1 MKKILS
7 INTVLLFG
15 ILLGGCKKNEINY
28 GETEAVN
35 DKALLKFNYVSGYAR
50 NPSVQLSINGKRV
63 SNLITARTPFPGGG
77 YNTGGGSQ
85 PDYLSV
91 TPGNIEIG
99 VSIPKAGTDIDS
111 VVLYKSNLTLE
122 AGKNYIA
129 HITDTAANTKTFLTQ
144 DKFEMA
150 PEGKARYT
158 FVNLMPN
165 VPSVDLYF
173 GSTKVASDIRYLAS
187 SPEFEVSVPASSTA
201 WAIREA
207 GAAATSTALATYTS
221 ASTYTNKRVYTAFAL
236 GYKGATDAVRKPYV
250 SFLLVR

>member
-7 INTVLLFG
+7 INTVLLFA
-15 ILLGGCKKNEINY
+15 ILLSGCKKNEINY
-28 GETEAVN
+28 GETESVS
-35 DKALLKFNYVSGYAR
+35 DKALLKFNFVSGYTR
-50 NPSVQLSINGKRV
+50 NPGVQLSINGQRV
-63 SNLITARTPFPGGG
+63 SHVITARTPFPGGG

-99 VSIPKAGTDIDS
+99 VSIPKVGTNIDS
-111 VVLYKSNLTLE
+111 VVLYKTNLTLE

-144 DKFEMA
+144 DSFSRA

-165 VPSVDLYF
+165 VPS
-173 GSTKVASDIRYLAS
+173 
-187 SPEFEVSVPASSTA
+187 
-201 WAIREA
+201 
-207 GAAATSTALATYTS
+207 
-221 ASTYTNKRVYTAFAL
+221 
-236 GYKGATDAVRKPYV
+236 
-250 SFLLVR
+250 